1 MAHVKS
7 LSADLAEADFFFIN
21 SDLETLGHIKTLGDE
36 SKVLHL
42 DLMYFRIIFLSVV
55 PEVVMTTGLVFCL
68 PTAPCLIRFL
78 DFPRSFAAL

>member
-7 LSADLAEADFFFIN
+7 LWAELAEADFFFIN
-21 SDLETLGHIKTLGDE
+21 SDFETLGDE

-42 DLMYFRIIFLSVV
+42 DFMYFRMIFLSVE
-55 PEVVMTTGLVFCL
+55 PEVVITTGLVFCL
-68 PTAPCLIRFL
+68 TIAPRLIRFL